1 MLIMSRYAE
10 NAHNPE
16 VTPPLTAPDMGRIE
30 ILSLDRDITAID
42 TGLVGVNICD
52 YVPAT
57 P

>member
-10 NAHNPE
+10 NAHNLE
-16 VTPPLTAPDMGRIE
+16 VTPSVSVRGMRRVE

-42 TGLVGVNICD
+42 TGRVGVNICD